1 MRVIQFE
8 KHKNHKKKGK
18 VRADKNF
25 ILQERKKGKSTEGK
39 HMRKPRK
46 KKMQNRKTKKKID
59 ETIKTKPR
67 ENGI

>member
-25 ILQERKKGKSTEGK
+25 ILQERKKGKHG
-39 HMRKPRK
+39 
-46 KKMQNRKTKKKID
+46 RKTYEEAEKKRCKT
-59 ETIKTKPR
+59 EKQKKRWMKLKETKPR

>member
-25 ILQERKKGKSTEGK
+25 ILQERKKGKKHGRKTYEETEK
-39 HMRKPRK
+39 KDAKQKNK
-46 KKMQNRKTKKKID
+46 KKDGRN
-59 ETIKTKPR
+59 
-67 ENGI
+67 